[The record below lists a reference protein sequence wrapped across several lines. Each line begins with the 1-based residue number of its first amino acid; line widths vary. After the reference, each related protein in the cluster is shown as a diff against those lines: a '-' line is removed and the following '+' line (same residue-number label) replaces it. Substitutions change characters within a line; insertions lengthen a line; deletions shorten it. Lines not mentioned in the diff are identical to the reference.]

1 MKLKL
6 LGITAIWLCT
16 MSSSY
21 SQCLNGGC
29 EVGLSRSEIKNGVF
43 IGHYENGEKLGLG
56 INYINNPKGTSTS
69 YAEYI
74 GGQKSGVEYQQDVE
88 TGTRK
93 TIHTF
98 KNYVNGTVIYPAFR
112 ISKENKK
119 TKIEVAFSAT
129 HGWEKY
135 DGDKTL
141 GEMSVKGIIHDG
153 SPAFMAF
160 NGKDQVM
167 AISATVRSISLLS
180 SEVTEKYYNA
190 LQLDSK
196 DNRLT
201 INIFPKAGADE
212 TVFRTNID
220 WDMQNP
226 EDGIWLYKRYFN
238 NELSYK
244 STYEEVLELPSQK
257 DVKEQKLQ
265 KAFDFIAEQ
274 VEDYDFEKG
283 YKGKAKDF
291 IDILKD
297 IKERAERKGLDISN
311 TYDLTMIR
319 LYLQIGDKD
328 NILQYALSACIKSSN
343 SYTLINDLIT
353 TNFKQHEDLLP
364 LIKKNEGIALSSN

>member
-6 LGITAIWLCT
+6 LSIMAIWLCT
-16 MSSSY
+16 MSNSY

-56 INYINNPKGTSTS
+56 INYIYNPKGLLTS

-74 GGQKSGVEYQQDVE
+74 GDKRSGVEYQQFIE
-88 TGTRK
+88 TGTEK
-93 TIHTF
+93 AIHTF
-98 KNYVNGTVIYPAFR
+98 KNYSNGTVIYPAFR

-119 TKIEVAFSAT
+119 TKIEVAFNEIS
-129 HGWEKY
+129 GWQKY

-141 GEMSVKGIIHDG
+141 GELSVKGIIHDG
-153 SPAFMAF
+153 SPAFIAL

-167 AISATVRSISLLS
+167 AISATVGSISLLS
-180 SEVTEKYYNA
+180 SETKEKYYNA
-190 LQLDSK
+190 LQLNLED
-196 DNRLT
+196 DRLT

-212 TVFRTNID
+212 TFFRTNIG
-220 WDMQNP
+220 WDMQKP
-226 EDGIWLYKRYFN
+226 EEGTWIYKRYFN

-244 STYEEVLELPSQK
+244 FTYEDVLELPSQK

-265 KAFDFIAEQ
+265 KAFDYVADQ
-274 VEDYDFEKG
+274 VEEYDFEKG
-283 YKGKAKDF
+283 YDGKAKDF
-291 IDILKD
+291 IDMLKD
-297 IKERAERKGLDISN
+297 IKERAERSGLDISN

-319 LYLQIGDKD
+319 LYLQIGDED
-328 NILQYALSACIKSSN
+328 NILKYALSACIKSSN
-343 SYTLINDLIT
+343 SYTLISDLIT

-364 LIKKNEGIALSSN
+364 LIKKNEGIASSSD

>member
-6 LGITAIWLCT
+6 LSITAFLLCLI
-16 MSSSY
+16 SSSY

-43 IGHYENGEKLGLG
+43 IGHYENGEKSGLG
-56 INYINNPKGTSTS
+56 INYMYNPKGPSTS
-69 YAEYI
+69 YSEYI

-88 TGTRK
+88 TGTQK

-98 KNYVNGTVIYPAFR
+98 RNYSNGALIYPAFR

-119 TKIEVAFSAT
+119 TKIEVAFNDTS
-129 HGWEKY
+129 GWEKY

-141 GEMSVKGIIHDG
+141 GDLSVKGIIHDG
-153 SPAFMAF
+153 SPAFIAL

-167 AISATVRSISLLS
+167 AISATVGSISLLS
-180 SEVTEKYYNA
+180 SETKEKYYNA
-190 LQLDSK
+190 LQLSLK

-201 INIFPKAGADE
+201 INTFPKAGADE
-212 TVFRTNID
+212 TVFRTNVG

-226 EDGIWLYKRYFN
+226 EEGIWLYKRYFN

-244 STYEEVLELPSQK
+244 STYEDVLELPSQK

-265 KAFDFIAEQ
+265 KAFDYVAAQ
-274 VEDYDFEKG
+274 VEEYDFEKG
-283 YKGKAKDF
+283 YEGKAKDF
-291 IDILKD
+291 IDMLKD
-297 IKERAERKGLDISN
+297 IKERAERSGLDISN
-311 TYDLTMIR
+311 TYDITMIR
-319 LYLQIGDKD
+319 LYLQTGDED
-328 NILQYALSACIKSSN
+328 NILKYALSACIKSSN

-353 TNFKQHEDLLP
+353 TNFKQHADLLP
-364 LIKKNEGIALSSN
+364 LIKKNEGIASSSN

>member
-1 MKLKL
+1 
-6 LGITAIWLCT
+6 

-29 EVGLSRSEIKNGVF
+29 DVGLSRSELKNGVF

-56 INYINNPKGTSTS
+56 ISYIYNPKGTSTI

-74 GGQKSGVEYQQDVE
+74 GNKKSGVEYQIDME
-88 TGTRK
+88 TGTQE
-93 TIHTF
+93 TVHTF
-98 KNYVNGTVIYPAFR
+98 KNYFNGTVIYPAFR

-119 TKIEVAFSAT
+119 TKIEVAFSDT
-129 HGWEKY
+129 DGWKKY
-135 DGDKTL
+135 DGDKTI

-153 SPAFMAF
+153 SPAFIAL

-167 AISATVRSISLLS
+167 ALSATVGSLSLLS
-180 SEVTEKYYNA
+180 SELTEKYYNA
-190 LQLDSK
+190 LQMSLK

-201 INIFPKAGADE
+201 MNIFPKAGADE

-226 EDGIWLYKRYFN
+226 QEGIWLYKRYFN

-257 DVKEQKLQ
+257 DVNQQKLQ
-265 KAFDFIAEQ
+265 KAFDFIAAQ
-274 VEDYDFEKG
+274 VEGYDFEKG
-283 YKGKAKDF
+283 YEGKAKDF
-291 IDILKD
+291 MDMLKD

-319 LYLQIGDKD
+319 LYLQLDDKD
-328 NILQYALSACIKSSN
+328 SILKYALSACIKSSN
-343 SYTLINDLIT
+343 SYTLISDLIT
-353 TNFKQHEDLLP
+353 TNFKQHADLLP
-364 LIKKNEGIALSSN
+364 LIKKNEGIALSGN

>member
-1 MKLKL
+1 M
-6 LGITAIWLCT
+6 T
-16 MSSSY
+16 SSY

-43 IGHYENGEKLGLG
+43 IGHYENGEKQGLG
-56 INYINNPKGTSTS
+56 INYINNPKGTSTI

-74 GGQKSGVEYQQDVE
+74 GGEKSGVEYQQDVD
-88 TGTRK
+88 TGTQK
-93 TIHTF
+93 TVHTF
-98 KNYVNGTVIYPAFR
+98 KNYSNGTVIYPAFR

-119 TKIEVAFSAT
+119 TKIEVAFSKT
-129 HGWEKY
+129 HSWEKY

-167 AISATVRSISLLS
+167 AISATVGSISLLS

-220 WDMQNP
+220 WDIQNP
-226 EDGIWLYKRYFN
+226 QEGVWLYKRYFN
-238 NELSYK
+238 NKLSYK

-257 DVKEQKLQ
+257 DVKQQKLQ
-265 KAFDFIAEQ
+265 KAFVFIAEQ
-274 VEDYDFEKG
+274 VEEYDFEKG
-283 YKGKAKDF
+283 YEGKAKDF
-291 IDILKD
+291 IDMLKD
-297 IKERAERKGLDISN
+297 IKERAERQGLDISN

-319 LYLQIGDKD
+319 LYLQTDDKD

-343 SYTLINDLIT
+343 SYTHISDLIT
-353 TNFKQHEDLLP
+353 TNFKQHADLLP
-364 LIKKNEGIALSSN
+364 LIKKNEGIVSSN